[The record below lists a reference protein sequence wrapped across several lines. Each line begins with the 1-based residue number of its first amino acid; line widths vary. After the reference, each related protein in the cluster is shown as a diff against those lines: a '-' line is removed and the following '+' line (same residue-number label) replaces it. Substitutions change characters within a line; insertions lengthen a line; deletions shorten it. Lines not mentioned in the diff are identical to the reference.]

1 MMSLTL
7 PELQNLIQSN
17 EAILVYFSTNHCAPC
32 ISLRP
37 KVIGLLQTKFPKM
50 KMEFMDAESSPEI
63 TGQFSVFASPTIL
76 LFFDGKETRRF
87 SKYVSVAELK
97 ESIERY
103 YTMIFE

>member
-1 MMSLTL
+1 MGTTL
-7 PELQNLIQSN
+7 VEIQNLIEKN
-17 EAILVYFSTNHCAPC
+17 EAVLIYFSTNHCAPC

-37 KVIGLLQTKFPKM
+37 KVKDLLQTKFPKM
-50 KMEFMDAESSPEI
+50 KMEFMDAESALEMS
-63 TGQFSVFASPTIL
+63 GHFNVFASPTIL

-87 SKYVSVAELK
+87 SKYVSVAELE